1 MNRIEILRKYVDNVL
16 LKMTDNEERRCAYV
30 HLYGVEQACSMI
42 AIKRGE
48 DVELSMA
55 AGMLHDIYSYSAMDS
70 KDHAHKGATMAI
82 DILVASGQFHDDEI
96 KKICTA
102 IYSHSDKGTI
112 DSSFDEVLKDA
123 DVMQHYFYN
132 PLVEVK
138 ESERVRL
145 EKLIKEFGLA

>member
-1 MNRIEILRKYVDNVL
+1 MNRIEVLRKYVDNVL
-16 LKMTDNEERRCAYV
+16 LKMTDNEERRSAYV
-30 HLYGVEQACSMI
+30 HLYGVSQCCAMI

-55 AGMLHDIYSYSAMDS
+55 AGMLHHIYSYSAMDS
-70 KDHAHKGATMAI
+70 KDHAHKGVTMAI
-82 DILVASGQFHDDEI
+82 DILVASGQFNDDEL